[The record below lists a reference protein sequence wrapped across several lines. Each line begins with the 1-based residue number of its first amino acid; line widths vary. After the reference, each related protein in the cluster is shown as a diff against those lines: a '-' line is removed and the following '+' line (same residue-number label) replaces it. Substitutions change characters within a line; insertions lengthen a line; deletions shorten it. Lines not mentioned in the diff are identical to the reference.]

1 MCNRKTEKGVVF
13 SENTPKAASQVHL
26 SGLIRSTLQ
35 WKILG
40 RCYLKMLSSIKTM
53 FLILA
58 ATFTFGFTYFCLKS
72 DIFQELYLAKFNSKL
87 QHRQSIFYRT
97 NPDCH
102 PAEAIKC
109 KNELFRLMNKLR
121 KRVSLDQDENLPKCP
136 EIPPDLGPLD
146 IKFAYNMSLLKI
158 ISQNPNLQPG
168 GHSRPKYCTAL
179 QKIAIIIPFRNR
191 ESHLR
196 TWLYYM
202 HPFLQ
207 QQQADYGVY
216 VVEQTEDTL
225 FNRAKL
231 MNVGYSV
238 AIKDY
243 NYTCFIFTDVDII
256 PMDGRNLFR
265 CSDNPRHMANSVDKF
280 NFKLPYNDIF
290 GGIVAFTKEQFI
302 KVNGFSNV
310 FWGWGGEDDE
320 LFQRVVAMGMKV
332 ERPDQTIARS
342 KMISHKRDPGN
353 ESTGK
358 SFHLIKKA
366 HERLHKDG
374 LNSLIYTIISI
385 TSHKLYTKITV
396 DIGNGEDA
404 SSTEG
409 ILNLFNL

>member
-1 MCNRKTEKGVVF
+1 
-13 SENTPKAASQVHL
+13 
-26 SGLIRSTLQ
+26 
-35 WKILG
+35 
-40 RCYLKMLSSIKTM
+40 MLSSIKTM

-102 PAEAIKC
+102 P
-109 KNELFRLMNKLR
+109 
-121 KRVSLDQDENLPKCP
+121 
-136 EIPPDLGPLD
+136 GPLD

>member
-1 MCNRKTEKGVVF
+1 MCNKKTEKGVVF

-40 RCYLKMLSSIKTM
+40 RCSLKMLSSIKTM

-280 NFKLPYNDIF
+280 NFK
-290 GGIVAFTKEQFI
+290 
-302 KVNGFSNV
+302 
-310 FWGWGGEDDE
+310 
-320 LFQRVVAMGMKV
+320 VVAMGMKV